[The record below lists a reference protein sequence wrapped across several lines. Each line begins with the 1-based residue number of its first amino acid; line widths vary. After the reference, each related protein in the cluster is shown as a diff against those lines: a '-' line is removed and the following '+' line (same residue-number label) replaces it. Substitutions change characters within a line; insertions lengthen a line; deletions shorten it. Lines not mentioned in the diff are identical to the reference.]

1 MHYIKKNLFLT
12 IIFLLI
18 CNSCYRQVGYI
29 QIEEENEAVLE
40 DLEIEEVVVERKW
53 SLLIYMAADNNLETA
68 ALEDFCEM
76 ELSSL
81 NTDEVTVLVLLDR
94 SALYDTSNSNWSG
107 TRLYC
112 LNTGRT
118 DSAQELISEEIDCP
132 LLALEKDSSVKLTL
146 SSGAVLS
153 HALTFM
159 RAEYP
164 ADNYGLIMW
173 GHGTGWRYGESL
185 SCGELASSGVD
196 ASRAVLAP
204 GAGDA
209 TRAEPD
215 SSAGLAFR
223 AGDAS
228 RTGLSFCEGDATRAE
243 PVASCPESTLLSQ
256 SYKAFAFDDTSQT
269 SMSLRELALA
279 IKNSTKNGKLD
290 FIGFDTCFG
299 SELEIIYELRDCV
312 KYLAGSEGLL
322 LSSGWNYTELFSSFQ
337 EESSKTAETLSS
349 CVITQFKNQFQK
361 KTRASV
367 AALDVAYAEEL
378 FKAFDSFMLCAAD
391 KINNREI
398 RDKVIGKLYSDQ
410 DCTTERFCY
419 GTESSDVYLDLFSA
433 VENLRELFSEED
445 LEEEEKCEIQS
456 LYSVIKNA
464 LENCV
469 MDSWCSDSQ
478 NTRGIGF
485 YFTSLGSGAL
495 LSAIH
500 PSEYIKYKSL
510 EQIDFVTDS
519 NGYVPCEQSGNSFL
533 DKIFYTSF

>member
-132 LLALEKDSSVKLTL
+132 LLALEKGSSVKLTL

-185 SCGELASSGVD
+185 SSGELASSGVD
-196 ASRAVLAP
+196 A
-204 GAGDA
+204 
-209 TRAEPD
+209 TC
-215 SSAGLAFR
+215 AGLA
-223 AGDAS
+223 S
-228 RTGLSFCEGDATRAE
+228 R
-243 PVASCPESTLLSQ
+243 PESTLLSQ

-322 LSSGWNYTELFSSFQ
+322 LSAGWNYTELFSSFQ
-337 EESSKTAETLSS
+337 EESSKTAETLAS

-391 KINNREI
+391 KIDNREI
-398 RDKVIGKLYSDQ
+398 RDKVIGKLYSDL

>member
-1 MHYIKKNLFLT
+1 
-12 IIFLLI
+12 
-18 CNSCYRQVGYI
+18 
-29 QIEEENEAVLE
+29 
-40 DLEIEEVVVERKW
+40 
-53 SLLIYMAADNNLETA
+53 
-68 ALEDFCEM
+68 
-76 ELSSL
+76 
-81 NTDEVTVLVLLDR
+81 
-94 SALYDTSNSNWSG
+94 
-107 TRLYC
+107 
-112 LNTGRT
+112 
-118 DSAQELISEEIDCP
+118 
-132 LLALEKDSSVKLTL
+132 
-146 SSGAVLS
+146 
-153 HALTFM
+153 
-159 RAEYP
+159 
-164 ADNYGLIMW
+164 
-173 GHGTGWRYGESL
+173 
-185 SCGELASSGVD
+185 
-196 ASRAVLAP
+196 
-204 GAGDA
+204 
-209 TRAEPD
+209 
-215 SSAGLAFR
+215 
-223 AGDAS
+223 
-228 RTGLSFCEGDATRAE
+228 
-243 PVASCPESTLLSQ
+243 
-256 SYKAFAFDDTSQT
+256 
-269 SMSLRELALA
+269 MSLRELALA

-290 FIGFDTCFG
+290 FVGFDTCFG

-337 EESSKTAETLSS
+337 EKSSKTAETLSS
-349 CVITQFKNQFQK
+349 CVISQFKNQFQK

>member
-1 MHYIKKNLFLT
+1 MHYIKKNLFFT
-12 IIFLLI
+12 ISFLLI

-53 SLLIYMAADNNLETA
+53 TLLIYMAADNNLETA

-132 LLALEKDSSVKLTL
+132 LLALEKGSCVKLTL

-185 SCGELASSGVD
+185 SCGGLASSAELASRGVD
-196 ASRAVLAP
+196 ASRGGLASSTEN
-204 GAGDA
+204 A
-209 TRAEPD
+209 TRSGPA
-215 SSAGLAFR
+215 SR

-228 RTGLSFCEGDATRAE
+228 RTE
-243 PVASCPESTLLSQ
+243 PAASCPESTLLSQ

-290 FIGFDTCFG
+290 FVGFDTCFG

-337 EESSKTAETLSS
+337 EKSSKTAETLSS
-349 CVITQFKNQFQK
+349 CVISQFKNQFQK

>member
-173 GHGTGWRYGESL
+173 GHGTGWRYGGSL
-185 SCGELASSGVD
+185 SCGGLASNAEP
-196 ASRAVLAP
+196 ASSA
-204 GAGDA
+204 GDETCTENTTCAGDA
-209 TRAEPD
+209 TCGGLTFSAGYA
-215 SSAGLAFR
+215 SSA
-223 AGDAS
+223 
-228 RTGLSFCEGDATRAE
+228 ENATCAE
-243 PVASCPESTLLSQ
+243 LASCPESTLLSQ

-337 EESSKTAETLSS
+337 QESSKTAETLAS

-391 KINNREI
+391 KIDNREI

-410 DCTTERFCY
+410 NCTTERFCY
-419 GTESSDVYLDLFSA
+419 GTESSDVYLDLLSA

-533 DKIFYTSF
+533 DKVFYTSF